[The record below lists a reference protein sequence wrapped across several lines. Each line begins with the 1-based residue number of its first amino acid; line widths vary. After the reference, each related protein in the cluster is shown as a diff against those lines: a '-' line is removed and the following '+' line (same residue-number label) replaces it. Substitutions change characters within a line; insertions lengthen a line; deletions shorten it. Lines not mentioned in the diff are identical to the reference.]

1 MKFPSLS
8 RQKRKSMKETDEP
21 NRVLIGTSPG
31 SRQDAESLARTHIER
46 YFDMIDRSWIYTHEE
61 PDVGFHYEI
70 HEGGSGKPLLPS
82 LLEIDRSDGQ
92 GVVIKAENRHAIEV
106 LTRPDHTLHSLVLPE
121 SQSEGM
127 ITDARLRPAKKLM
140 RPYASTGREWVKAG
154 IAMLS
159 IGLLTL
165 SIAGVIHKSYSIAM
179 DGYSEIAEHLP
190 TNRLLQLSGHWKA
203 PEAGMTAVSDL
214 PVSQWERLISQPL
227 EPGENIAKMT
237 LEEGEWAF
245 EVAHPPSPESS
256 ASIIS
261 TTDSTSA
268 SDMQMDTSME
278 DSSSTGSLAGSDATA
293 SERSS
298 SSMSAPAST
307 EGPGKASSRSAPP
320 VQHEMSDVGGGA

>member
-1 MKFPSLS
+1 MKFPSPR

-31 SRQDAESLARTHIER
+31 NRQDAESLARTHIER
-46 YFDMIDRSWIYTHEE
+46 YFDMTDRSWIYTHEE

-82 LLEIDRSDGQ
+82 LLEIDRSDGK

-127 ITDARLRPAKKLM
+127 LTDARLSPAKKLM

-203 PEAGMTAVSDL
+203 PGDGMTAVRDL

-227 EPGENIAKMT
+227 EPGESIAKMT
-237 LEEGEWAF
+237 LEEGKWAF
-245 EVAHPPSPESS
+245 EVDRPPSPESS
-256 ASIIS
+256 
-261 TTDSTSA
+261 TTTGSPTDLPSA
-268 SDMQMDTSME
+268 SDRQMDTSME
-278 DSSSTGSLAGSDATA
+278 DSSSRGLPTGSDATA
-293 SERSS
+293 TEVSS
-298 SSMSAPAST
+298 SSLSATAST
-307 EGPGKASSRSAPP
+307 EGSSNASSRSAPP
-320 VQHEMSDVGGGA
+320 VQHEMSHVGGGA